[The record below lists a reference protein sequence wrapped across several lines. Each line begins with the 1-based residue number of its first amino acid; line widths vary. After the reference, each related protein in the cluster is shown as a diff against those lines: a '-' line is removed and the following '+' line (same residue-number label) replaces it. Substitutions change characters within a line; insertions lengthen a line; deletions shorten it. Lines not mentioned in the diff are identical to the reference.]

1 MTVQNKTITDNSK
14 YFVICRRIVICFTKQ
29 KERRINMD
37 ELSTL
42 RQKLS
47 NLIEE
52 KSLPLTDNSVIQTAL
67 QTEYQLE
74 LLFKKAHTN

>member
-1 MTVQNKTITDNSK
+1 
-14 YFVICRRIVICFTKQ
+14 
-29 KERRINMD
+29 MD

-52 KSLPLTDNSVIQTAL
+52 KALPLTDNSVIQTAL
-67 QTEYQLE
+67 KIEYQLE
-74 LLFKKAHTN
+74 LLLKKAHTN